1 MKSKIRNPKSERSS
15 RFAGPLA
22 ASAGI
27 ALAAVFL
34 SGCGPEAAKPAA
46 TAPALPPAT
55 VKVMK
60 VEPRRVPSTEE
71 VVGTVRAK
79 LRASLEAKVAGRI
92 DQMPVVAGQLVKK
105 GDLIARLEV
114 QEIQAKLDQAKA
126 AAEQADRDLQRFAA
140 LLKQKAVTQ
149 AEFDGMEARQRIAK
163 AGVAEATTML
173 DYASVTAPF
182 DGVVARKFADVGD
195 LASPG
200 RPLVELEDPSALRL
214 EADVSEALIG
224 RIQTGAKMTVRVAS
238 LDTPLEG
245 VVSEISPAADPNS
258 RTFRVKFDLPPTA
271 GLRLGQF
278 ARVLVPLGEVQA
290 VCVPTGAVVQRGQ
303 MQMVFVV
310 DGQKARMRLVKVG
323 KPLGTDVEIL
333 SGLEA
338 SDQVVVGGAA
348 NLLDGQPLQVQ

>member
-1 MKSKIRNPKSERSS
+1 MKSEIRNPKSERSS
-15 RFAGPLA
+15 RLAGPLA

-34 SGCGPEAAKPAA
+34 SGCSREPAKPAA
-46 TAPALPPAT
+46 GAPLPPAT
-55 VKVMK
+55 VKVLK
-60 VEPRRVPSTEE
+60 VESRRVPSTEE

-92 DQMPVVAGQLVKK
+92 DQMAVVAGQLVKK

-149 AEFDGMEARQRIAK
+149 AEYDGMEARQRIAK
-163 AGVAEATTML
+163 AGVSEATTML

-200 RPLVELEDPSALRL
+200 RPLIELEDPSALRL
-214 EADVSEALIG
+214 EADVSEALIS

-245 VVSEISPAADPNS
+245 VVSEIAPAADPNS
-258 RTFRVKFDLPPTA
+258 RTFRVKFDLPPTP

-278 ARVLVPLGEVQA
+278 ARVIVPVGEMPTI
-290 VCVPTGAVVQRGQ
+290 CVPVAAVVTRGQ
-303 MQMVFVV
+303 MQMVFAV
-310 DGQKARMRLVKVG
+310 DGQQARMRLVKVG
-323 KPLGTDVEIL
+323 KTLGPDVELL
-333 SGLEA
+333 SGVEA
-338 SDQVVVGGAA
+338 GDQVVVDGGA
-348 NLLDGQPLQVQ
+348 NLLDGQPLQIQ

>member
-1 MKSKIRNPKSERSS
+1 MKSEMRNPKFERSS
-15 RFAGPLA
+15 RPARTLTTAAGVAVA
-22 ASAGI
+22 A
-27 ALAAVFL
+27 LFL
-34 SGCGPEAAKPAA
+34 SGCGPAPTKPAA
-46 TAPALPPAT
+46 AAPSLPPAT
-55 VKVMK
+55 VKVVK

-92 DQMPVVAGQLVKK
+92 DQMPVVSGQLVKK
-105 GDLIARLEV
+105 GDLIAHLQV

-149 AEFDGMEARQRIAK
+149 AEYDGMEARARIAK
-163 AGVAEATTML
+163 AAVAEATTML

-200 RPLVELEDPSALRL
+200 RPLIELEDPSVLRL
-214 EADVSEALIG
+214 EADVAEALIG
-224 RIQTGAKMTVRVAS
+224 RVQTGAKMSVRVAS
-238 LDTPLEG
+238 LAAPLEG

-258 RTFRVKFDLPPTA
+258 RTFRVKFDLPPTP

-278 ARVLVPLGEVQA
+278 ARVIVPLGETQA
-290 VCVPTGAVVQRGQ
+290 ICVPAGAVVQRGQ

-323 KPLGTDVEIL
+323 KSLGADVELL

-338 SDQVVVGGAA
+338 GDQVVVDGAA
-348 NLLDGQPLQVQ
+348 NLLDGQPLQIQ